1 MTNPT
6 RLTRDQSRQQ
16 TRERLIA
23 SARRLVAARGF
34 AAASV
39 RDIAEG
45 AGYSQGAFYSNFDSK
60 EALLL
65 EVLRVFKTG
74 EARQVAV
81 IIDAAGNDLGR
92 ALAGVEAWAEAL
104 SRNPEQAMLAAELQ
118 LQALRDPLFGA
129 AYATV
134 MAEQRGRYADL
145 ARQLFA
151 LAGMAP
157 SVHVE
162 DIVSGLM
169 SLERGVALD
178 RAAGFGTGFAAFS
191 AFLRGLFSH
200 T

>member
-1 MTNPT
+1 M
-6 RLTRDQSRQQ
+6 
-16 TRERLIA
+16 
-23 SARRLVAARGF
+23 G
-34 AAASV
+34 
-39 RDIAEG
+39 G
-45 AGYSQGAFYSNFDSK
+45 G
-60 EALLL
+60 
-65 EVLRVFKTG
+65 
-74 EARQVAV
+74 
-81 IIDAAGNDLGR
+81 
-92 ALAGVEAWAEAL
+92 L

-157 SVHVE
+157 PAHVE

-178 RAAGFGTGFAAFS
+178 SAAGFGTGFAAFS